1 MGERDRGF
9 IKGWSPWTS
18 TGVVVSAAGLTT
30 ALAAGAVAA
39 RYYLVRR
46 HATSTWGA
54 SAEEVSRDLPG
65 DDVGPKADLI
75 TTRSIGI
82 SAPPACIWPWLAQ
95 IGSGRAGGY
104 SYDWIQN
111 LFGLDVHSA
120 DVILPQFQ
128 DIKPGDEFPF
138 GRYGVMRVAA
148 VEPDRALV
156 LCFFGGNWVST
167 FALFPMPETTRLVS
181 RNRIALGRGPTPAQ
195 LLRTP
200 IIELGGL
207 LLERKMLLGIK
218 ARAERLAGERA
229 ARTRDDNPAGTGE
242 YL

>member
-1 MGERDRGF
+1 MGERG
-9 IKGWSPWTS
+9 IALY
-18 TGVVVSAAGLTT
+18 AAGLTT

-39 RYYLVRR
+39 RYYRVRR
-46 HATSTWGA
+46 QTMLTWGA
-54 SAEEVSRDLPG
+54 SADEVSRGLPG
-65 DDVGPKADLI
+65 DDVCPQADVV
-75 TTRSIGI
+75 TTRAIGI
-82 SAPPACIWPWLAQ
+82 SAPPACIWPWLVQ

-104 SYDWIQN
+104 SYDWIEN
-111 LFGLDVHSA
+111 LFGLDIHSA

-128 DIKPGDEFPF
+128 DIKTGDEIPF

-167 FALFPMPETTRLVS
+167 LALFPMPETTRLVS
-181 RNRIALGRGPTPAQ
+181 RNRFTLGPRTAPAG

-218 ARAERLAGERA
+218 ARAEHLADARA
-229 ARTRDDNPAGTGE
+229 TLTDDGDDPSWSGE